1 MSFLCLILL
10 FLCLIGALIDNKI
23 IYRQIDNKIIYRKI
37 VLFVCFQKV
46 VLQSKN

>member
-23 IYRQIDNKIIYRKI
+23 IYRKI